1 MCIEQ
6 IEEQGDE
13 KMAVDQTEY
22 CGCCERYAECKA
34 RLGEGAC
41 VKAEDVG
48 DDAPAEA
55 TNA

>member
-1 MCIEQ
+1 
-6 IEEQGDE
+6 
-13 KMAVDQTEY
+13 MAVDQIEY

-55 TNA
+55 DNA